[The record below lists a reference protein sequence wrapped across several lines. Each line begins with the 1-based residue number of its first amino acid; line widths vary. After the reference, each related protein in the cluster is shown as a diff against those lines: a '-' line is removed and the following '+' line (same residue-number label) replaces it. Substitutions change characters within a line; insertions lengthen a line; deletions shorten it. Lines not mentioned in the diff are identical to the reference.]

1 MKLKST
7 LLGSVAIVLAFVA
20 RAGASTVP
28 VAPVPLA
35 DRVGA
40 AIVEAVASRM
50 GDAHVIVEHV
60 EIFNVTDAPTIQ
72 AVPGPDARAGQVV
85 QFTLLAPAAAGTGA
99 RVINLGRASAFVR
112 VEAPHAR
119 AARLI
124 PRGKAIDLDDLEE
137 SNADVLG
144 VPLRRLPTRAELSGG
159 RALRN
164 LAPGEI
170 VTGAAMSA
178 TPAVRSGQLVRAR
191 VVLGGVE
198 VSAMVVA
205 AQNGDVG
212 TVIRAVNRESRRE
225 LRVKVVSDGLV
236 EVTHE

>member
-1 MKLKST
+1 MRT
-7 LLGSVAIVLAFVA
+7 PLASLAVILAVVA
-20 RAGASTVP
+20 RPGASTAP
-28 VAPVPLA
+28 VAPVPLV

-40 AIVEAVASRM
+40 AMVEAVASRM
-50 GDAHVIVEHV
+50 GDAHVIVEHI
-60 EIFNVTDAPTIQ
+60 EIFNVADAPTIE

-85 QFTLLAPAAAGTGA
+85 QFTLLAPSGTGTGA
-99 RVINLGRASAFVR
+99 RVINLGRATALVR

-119 AARLI
+119 AARMI
-124 PRGKAIDLDDLEE
+124 PRGKAIDADDLEE
-137 SNADVLG
+137 STADVPG

-191 VVLGGVE
+191 VLFDGVE

-212 TVIRAVNRESRRE
+212 AVIRAFNRESRRE